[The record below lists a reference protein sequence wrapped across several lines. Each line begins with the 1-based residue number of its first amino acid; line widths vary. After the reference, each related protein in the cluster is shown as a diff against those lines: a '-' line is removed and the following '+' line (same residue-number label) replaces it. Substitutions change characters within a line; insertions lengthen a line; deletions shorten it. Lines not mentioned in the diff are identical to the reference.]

1 VLIADFDRI
10 DTTHFEDVTLSAVC
24 RIATSRI
31 VIVAI
36 RAGALTGDS
45 ETGLTDGS
53 AVTTAAATAGTG
65 KHDLLSSE
73 TCRFL

>member
-1 VLIADFDRI
+1 M
-10 DTTHFEDVTLSAVC
+10 
-24 RIATSRI
+24 
-31 VIVAI
+31 AI